1 MNRTDDNE
9 QVVQRREKLSV
20 LREATNAFPNDFR
33 RDANAADLLK
43 RFGAHDAE
51 TLESEVVG
59 LSLAGRLMTKRV
71 MGKAAF
77 AHVRDESGDIQI
89 YAQRDSLPEGIY
101 NGLFKKLDL
110 GDIIGVEGTLFR
122 TRTGELTVN
131 ITNVRLLVKAL
142 RPMPEKYHGLTDIE
156 TRYRQRY
163 VDLLANQDSREVF
176 RKRARTMASLRQF
189 LDARDYLEIESPIM
203 QAIPGGANAKPFI
216 THHHALG
223 VDLYLRVAQELA
235 IKRCLVGGF
244 EKVYELNRNFRN
256 EGLSTQHNPEFTML
270 EYNEAYKDFNDYMNL
285 TEEMLREVAIDVT
298 GSSVV
303 NYQGTPID
311 FGKPFNRM
319 TMAES
324 VCEFNP
330 GLTSSDCIEIGPLT
344 RLAQTLGIEVNEHHS
359 AGEIL
364 LSIFEETVEE
374 KLITPTYITGYPA
387 EVSPLSRRQD
397 DDPNLTDRFELF
409 VAGRELANGFSELND
424 PEDQAQRFRDQAKA
438 KAKGDEEAMFFD
450 ADYITALE
458 YGLPPNAG
466 GGLGVD
472 RYVMILTDSPSIRD
486 VLLFPHMRPESGS

>member
-20 LREATNAFPNDFR
+20 LRETTNPFPNDFR
-33 RDANAADLLK
+33 RDAKAADILK
-43 RFGAHDAE
+43 RFGAQEAE
-51 TLESEVVG
+51 ILESEPVS

-77 AHVRDESGDIQI
+77 AHIRDESGDIQI

-110 GDIIGVEGTLFR
+110 GDIIGIKGTLFR

-131 ITNVRLLVKAL
+131 VTDVRLLVKAL

-189 LDARDYLEIESPIM
+189 LEARDYLEIESPIM

-270 EYNEAYKDFNDYMNL
+270 EYNEAYKDFNDYMDL

-298 GSSVV
+298 GSAVV
-303 NYQGTPID
+303 NYQGTPH
-311 FGKPFNRM
+311 R
-319 TMAES
+319 S
-324 VCEFNP
+324 W
-330 GLTSSDCIEIGPLT
+330 
-344 RLAQTLGIEVNEHHS
+344 
-359 AGEIL
+359 
-364 LSIFEETVEE
+364 
-374 KLITPTYITGYPA
+374 
-387 EVSPLSRRQD
+387 
-397 DDPNLTDRFELF
+397 
-409 VAGRELANGFSELND
+409 
-424 PEDQAQRFRDQAKA
+424 
-438 KAKGDEEAMFFD
+438 
-450 ADYITALE
+450 
-458 YGLPPNAG
+458 
-466 GGLGVD
+466 
-472 RYVMILTDSPSIRD
+472 
-486 VLLFPHMRPESGS
+486 